1 MPEVKRKLIYSTRK
15 LVYKLPYDLRK
26 KIRLRTL
33 GGNEKTLEKFKLE
46 WINSLVPSISARVS
60 SFEIAV
66 RMYAKVDIKVF

>member
-1 MPEVKRKLIYSTRK
+1 M
-15 LVYKLPYDLRK
+15 
-26 KIRLRTL
+26 L

-46 WINSLVPSISARVS
+46 WINSLVPSISASVS